1 MTKLHLFR
9 DKQRALHA
17 FFAFKDRAIQKGQ
30 ELIANYDPALTI
42 IIMPSCDSPAE
53 FHYFKSLELL
63 YNREILKG
71 FHPDEADL
79 DDVEILLNEISA
91 ELILL
96 TPPRGHRPL

>member
-1 MTKLHLFR
+1 MIVRYQPSLSIILVSYG
-9 DKQRALHA
+9 DVP
-17 FFAFKDRAIQKGQ
+17 Q
-30 ELIANYDPALTI
+30 EI
-42 IIMPSCDSPAE
+42 
-53 FHYFKSLELL
+53 HYFKSLNLF
-63 YNREILKG
+63 YDREILRG